1 LGFPKD
7 DNKITNALTYEG
19 IAGRRKIR
27 PDRIAKAR
35 FEAGNGP
42 ISLELSVRPQT
53 FSSVLYTV
61 LKIPQIAARIR
72 SGSHPGESSGVPAP
86 NHP

>member
-1 LGFPKD
+1 LRFPKD
-7 DNKITNALTYEG
+7 DDKITSALTYEG

-27 PDRIAKAR
+27 PDRIAKHV

-42 ISLELSVRPQT
+42 VSSKLSVRPQT
-53 FSSVLYTV
+53 FRSVLYTV

-72 SGSHPGESSGVPAP
+72 SGSHQGESLGVPAP